1 MVVNFSCNISTHA
14 KDFPHYWETV
24 VGSGHATLGLRADW
38 QTQLTRCH
46 QELGFNYVRFH
57 GILSD
62 DMGTLMCEN
71 NELIYSFFNADQI
84 FDFLASIG
92 MKPFV
97 ELSFMPT
104 ALSSG
109 GDTVFHYRG
118 NVTPPKDYNAW
129 EELIRRI
136 VQHWV
141 DRFGTENVREWF
153 FEVWNEPNLP
163 AFWKGSQQD
172 YFLLYQH
179 TARAIKSVDEKLRVG
194 GPATADNE
202 WITDFYNYCTKN
214 SVPFDFISTH
224 QYPTDAFGKPGD
236 DTLTQL
242 ADSTRSVLRAEVIKT
257 KEQAGDKP
265 VYYTE
270 WSTSSNPFD
279 PLHDQEYASAFIIKT
294 IMEASGYLEGY
305 SYWIFSD
312 IFEEN
317 YFSSEPFHGG
327 FGLMNIYG
335 IPKPAYRAFEILHRL
350 GTDILPV
357 EGQHP
362 TLDVWVVRNTSAFNI
377 VITNAALPRHA
388 INEESVSITLNNIP
402 PITRAFVE
410 RIDGSHA
417 NATAAWQKMGSPS
430 TLHPLDVKDLENA
443 SQLVQEPIAFEF
455 EKNTATLNLQLP
467 PQGAVLITL
476 LIK

>member
-1 MVVNFSCNISTHA
+1 MAVNFSCNISTHA
-14 KDFPHYWETV
+14 ADFPHYWETV
-24 VGSGHATLGLRADW
+24 VGSGHATLALRADW
-38 QTQLTRCH
+38 QKQLKRCH
-46 QELGFNYVRFH
+46 HELGFTYVRFH

-62 DMGTLMCEN
+62 DMGTLMCEEN
-71 NELIYSFFNADQI
+71 KLIYSFFNADQI
-84 FDFLASIG
+84 FDFLTSIG

-97 ELSFMPT
+97 EFSFMPT
-104 ALSSG
+104 TLSSG

-118 NVTPPKDYNAW
+118 NVTPPRDYTAW
-129 EELIRRI
+129 EELIRKI

-141 DRFGTENVREWF
+141 NRYGVENVREWF
-153 FEVWNEPNLP
+153 FEIWNEPNLSD
-163 AFWKGSQQD
+163 FWKGSQSD

-179 TARAIKSVDEKLRVG
+179 SAKAIKSVDQKLKVG

-202 WITDFYNYCTKN
+202 WIADFSNFCTKN

-224 QYPTDAFGKPGD
+224 QYPTDSFGKPGD

-242 ADSTRSVLRAEVIKT
+242 ADSTPSVLRTEVIKT
-257 KEQAGDKP
+257 KQQAGDKP

-294 IMEASGYLEGY
+294 IMEARGYLEGY

-335 IPKPAYRAFEILHRL
+335 IPKPAYRAFEILHKL

-357 EGQHP
+357 EGGHA
-362 TLDVWVVRNTSAFNI
+362 TLDVWVVRSTDGFGV
-377 VITNAALPRHA
+377 VITNFALPRHP
-388 INEESVSITLNNIP
+388 INQESVSITLNNIP
-402 PITRAFVE
+402 PIARAFVE
-410 RIDGSHA
+410 RIDADHA

-430 TLHPLDVKDLENA
+430 TLHPQDVSDLE
-443 SQLVQEPIAFEF
+443 SVSRLQQEPVTCTFD
-455 EKNTATLNLQLP
+455 KNTVRLDLAMP
-467 PQGAVLITL
+467 PLGAALITL
-476 LIK
+476 LLK